1 MMFVHA
7 FIRAGVGN
15 YFHSTVAPWEIAH
28 CCIRASKLLHVYR
41 SQLHHPSVCAVC

>member
-15 YFHSTVAPWEIAH
+15 YFHTTVAPWEIAH
-28 CCIRASKLLHVYR
+28 CFTI
-41 SQLHHPSVCAVC
+41 SVFVLYVSLYERD